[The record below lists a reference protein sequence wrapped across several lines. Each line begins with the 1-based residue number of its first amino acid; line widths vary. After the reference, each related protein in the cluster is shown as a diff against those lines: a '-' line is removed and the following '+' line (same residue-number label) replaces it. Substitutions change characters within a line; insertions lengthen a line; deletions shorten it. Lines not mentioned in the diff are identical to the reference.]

1 MTTPKDTRRGAKTG
15 AGKSPP
21 RGRVRRA
28 PPERPAPIR
37 ASAGGGGARAQAP
50 PSAGSPINEQIA
62 QAVRAGYDV
71 IAENIQQG
79 RDAAERFRQGDYN
92 IRDVPDDVQ
101 TVLQRLLQLARELST
116 TTFDVCDRL
125 VTEMR
130 SNPLVAQKTGDTPPF
145 RNASAPARPARPP
158 AAPPPASPGPAQMDL
173 AVRFEGGVSGLAR
186 TTCISRPS
194 QPTAPQDL
202 AATPLASRDPK
213 GPVITQVRFEMDIS
227 AGGLIAVVTPPAG
240 APAGVYSGLVRAP
253 HDDVPLGVLAVEIP

>member
-1 MTTPKDTRRGAKTG
+1 MTTPKDTTHGAKTG

-21 RGRVRRA
+21 KSRVQRA
-28 PPERPAPIR
+28 QPERTAPIR
-37 ASAGGGGARAQAP
+37 ASAGGGGARRQAP
-50 PSAGSPINEQIA
+50 PPTGGPINEQIA

-101 TVLQRLLQLARELST
+101 TVLQRLLQLARELSV

-130 SNPLVAQKTGDTPPF
+130 SNPPAAQKTGDTPPF
-145 RNASAPARPARPP
+145 RNPSEPARPP
-158 AAPPPASPGPAQMDL
+158 AAPAPGSPGSGQMDL

-213 GPVITQVRFEMDIS
+213 APMISQVRFEMDIS

-240 APAGVYSGLVRAP
+240 LPAGVYSGLVRAP